1 MNLRKCTFLLLL
13 VALIATRLLDVHF
26 HLPPASSAEQPHLVA
41 QTLIAVHHHADE
53 ADHGHIAAH
62 LYEGEADE
70 DKGTGLLGKVGSSTL
85 AFVPV
90 LLGLLLLS
98 WRLAAS
104 RPLLPRTTE
113 SPPRPRQW
121 ARLAPPSQA
130 PPLQA

>member
-1 MNLRKCTFLLLL
+1 MKLRICTTLLLL
-13 VALIATRLLDVHF
+13 VALLATRLLDVHF
-26 HLPPASSAEQPHLVA
+26 HRPPASSSEAPHLVA
-41 QTLIAVHHHADE
+41 LTLIKAHHHAGE

-70 DKGTGLLGKVGSSTL
+70 DKGTGLLGKVSASTL
-85 AFVPV
+85 AFVPL
-90 LLGLLLLS
+90 LLGLLLLT

-104 RPLLPRTTE
+104 PPLLPRAFE
-113 SPPRPRQW
+113 SPPRPRRW